1 MVKKKNNPNPIS
13 LFHMV
18 TKFPHSNDCL
28 LMAIDD
34 HDIFKS
40 MLQKLESIDNK
51 FNSLDRTIAG
61 LSPIIIE
68 QGRRVTKVEDL
79 AETLRI
85 DVNSIASM
93 QREMKAQYTLLA
105 GIIGVSTPIV
115 SILISK
121 WIG

>member
-1 MVKKKNNPNPIS
+1 
-13 LFHMV
+13 
-18 TKFPHSNDCL
+18 
-28 LMAIDD
+28 MAIED

-105 GIIGVSTPIV
+105 GIIAVSTPII
-115 SILISK
+115 SIFISK

>member
-1 MVKKKNNPNPIS
+1 
-13 LFHMV
+13 
-18 TKFPHSNDCL
+18 
-28 LMAIDD
+28 MAIDD

-79 AETLRI
+79 AETLRL
-85 DVNSIASM
+85 DVNCHCLTSKRDESAIQATSISHC
-93 QREMKAQYTLLA
+93 RL
-105 GIIGVSTPIV
+105 
-115 SILISK
+115 
-121 WIG
+121 